1 MAGIS
6 ALGGRQNSTG
16 SALDS
21 YFGAESAASNSVD
34 RFTSKRAN
42 YRAGAAMKA
51 RNYGG
56 AADEFYDAGLLG
68 EGSEVQNYG
77 QAQEDRAKSID
88 AETVKKR
95 GTFLVQLARGLKDVP
110 DAERNAQF
118 ERFAPALKTLGADD
132 DLIEQLR
139 QAPKD
144 NDALDMFAGGVE
156 QQLVEF
162 IKASDGSYT
171 AASKETGQPLYQYQA
186 PTPDKYE
193 QVDPQKNL
201 TLIPGRGGS
210 VAAPGGG
217 GGGQPRNLRNN
228 NPGNIEDGEFAK
240 SLPGYAGSDGRFAKF
255 DSPEA
260 GTQAQTRLLAS
271 YGARG
276 FNTVAKIIGRWAPAS
291 DGNDVAAYSQFVAN
305 KVGVRPDQP
314 LDLNNPQIAGAVA
327 EAIKQF
333 EGGPQTAS
341 NGNGGPRIVAAAQPK
356 PGEGDPPPESGLKPI
371 GGGFFQDN
379 LGRTYQRN
387 SAGVMQQSTG
397 VGDAEIKKT
406 VGNVMGLNNVLS
418 AIDQLDQ
425 ATKDL
430 KRSDFGPYGK
440 YAGDPAKFARAKA
453 AATNLMMLLKGPE
466 VFNLGVITG
475 PDMAIL
481 EGVVQDPAKLGT
493 MVLKGQILPQL
504 QQLSTSIGQR
514 YRAEKASFKTLGG
527 NPDALQP
534 IYISPS
540 GKYGNG
546 ARSSAP
552 SSGRRLSPA
561 EAAKLRPGTKFIG
574 MDGVERT
581 RK

>member
-1 MAGIS
+1 
-6 ALGGRQNSTG
+6 
-16 SALDS
+16 
-21 YFGAESAASNSVD
+21 
-34 RFTSKRAN
+34 
-42 YRAGAAMKA
+42 
-51 RNYGG
+51 
-56 AADEFYDAGLLG
+56 
-68 EGSEVQNYG
+68 
-77 QAQEDRAKSID
+77 
-88 AETVKKR
+88 
-95 GTFLVQLARGLKDVP
+95 
-110 DAERNAQF
+110 
-118 ERFAPALKTLGADD
+118 
-132 DLIEQLR
+132 
-139 QAPKD
+139 
-144 NDALDMFAGGVE
+144 
-156 QQLVEF
+156 
-162 IKASDGSYT
+162 
-171 AASKETGQPLYQYQA
+171 
-186 PTPDKYE
+186 
-193 QVDPQKNL
+193 
-201 TLIPGRGGS
+201 
-210 VAAPGGG
+210 
-217 GGGQPRNLRNN
+217 
-228 NPGNIEDGEFAK
+228 
-240 SLPGYAGSDGRFAKF
+240 
-255 DSPEA
+255 
-260 GTQAQTRLLAS
+260 
-271 YGARG
+271 
-276 FNTVAKIIGRWAPAS
+276 
-291 DGNDVAAYSQFVAN
+291 
-305 KVGVRPDQP
+305 
-314 LDLNNPQIAGAVA
+314 
-327 EAIKQF
+327 
-333 EGGPQTAS
+333 
-341 NGNGGPRIVAAAQPK
+341 
-356 PGEGDPPPESGLKPI
+356 
-371 GGGFFQDN
+371 
-379 LGRTYQRN
+379 
-387 SAGVMQQSTG
+387 MQQSTG